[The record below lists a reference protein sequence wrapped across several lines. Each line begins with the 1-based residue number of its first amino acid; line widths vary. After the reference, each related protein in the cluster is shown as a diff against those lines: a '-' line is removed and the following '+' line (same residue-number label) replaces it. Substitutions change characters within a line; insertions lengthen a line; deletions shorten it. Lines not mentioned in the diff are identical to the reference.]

1 MSRSRP
7 SPLPFNVLSSPA
19 RRMAMATL
27 LLGCPLAV
35 QAQDDVA
42 QSDTV
47 VVTATALKV
56 AMPLAE
62 TPRSVSSVSR
72 EELDERNVQSLD
84 ETFRYRSGVSSGYYG
99 ADNNTNWLKVR
110 GFDQATYLNG
120 LRLYSPG
127 YYQWTPEPYG
137 LERVDVFKGP
147 ASILYGEA
155 PSGGIVNA
163 VSKRPTEEVQGE
175 IEIQAGN
182 RQHRQFAFDTSGPVT
197 ESGDV
202 RYRMVG
208 LYKERD
214 GDLDG
219 TYNKRYY
226 FAPSLEWDISDDT
239 QLTVLAS
246 FQKDDGV
253 PENPFKLAYGT
264 LENTPFGKVDPETN
278 YGAPSYDKD
287 ERTQLGIGYELQHYL
302 DDTWKFEQNFRYSH
316 LDLDLRSTYI
326 MSSLIQG
333 SERTANRGHLQR
345 NGDIDSFTID
355 NRMVGKWYTERTE
368 NTLLV
373 GVDYQDLS
381 LDGKEFDDFTYDTVD
396 AFDPDT
402 SIVPLDSSQ
411 LFGRHID
418 KQQLGLYVQDQLR
431 IDDRWVLLG
440 SVRHDSADVKN
451 TRQDISVTVDE
462 TQSATSFSGGVMYL
476 GDNGVSPYLS
486 YTESFR
492 PQAQTAA
499 NGAIFQEIE
508 GKQWEA
514 GVKYTPSS
522 WDGYVSAAV
531 FDIEESNSFVTQP
544 TGEQQQGG
552 ETTSTGFELEGVGY
566 LTDSLQLTAAYTY
579 TDMRNEND
587 QRKELIPR
595 HQASAWLD
603 YDFTA
608 GAVEGLTLGG
618 GVRYVG
624 KTVASPSPF
633 NSIDDDVPSYTLY
646 DVMARYDF
654 DAHWTAQ
661 VNVNNLTDEEY
672 VASCDFYCYYGES
685 RSVIG
690 SLKYR
695 W

>member
-7 SPLPFNVLSSPA
+7 SPQPFNVLSSPA
-19 RRMAMATL
+19 RRVAMATL

-35 QAQDDVA
+35 QAQDDVP

-62 TPRSVSSVSR
+62 TPRSVSSVNR
-72 EELDERNVQSLD
+72 EDLDERNVQSLD
-84 ETFRYRSGVSSGYYG
+84 ESFRYRSGVLSGHFG
-99 ADNNTNWLKVR
+99 ADNNTDWLKVR

-127 YYQWTPEPYG
+127 YYKWTPEPYG
-137 LERVDVFKGP
+137 LESVDVFKGP

-163 VSKRPTEEVQGE
+163 VSKRPTAEKRGE

-182 RQHRQFAFDTSGPVT
+182 RNHRQFGIDTSGPVT

-214 GDLDG
+214 GDLND
-219 TYNKRYY
+219 TDNERVY

-246 FQKDDGV
+246 YQKDDGV
-253 PENPFKLAYGT
+253 PENPFKLAYST
-264 LENTPFGKVDPETN
+264 LEDTPYGKVDPETN
-278 YGAPSYDKD
+278 YGASDYDKD
-287 ERTQLGIGYELQHYL
+287 EHTQFGIGYELQHQL

-316 LDLDLRSTYI
+316 LDLDLRSTYL
-326 MSSLIQG
+326 MSYRNDD
-333 SERTANRGHLQR
+333 RTAYRGHLQR
-345 NGDIDSFTID
+345 DGEIDSFTID

-368 NTLLV
+368 NTLLF

-381 LDGKEFDDFTYDTVD
+381 LDGKEYDNYTYDTVD
-396 AFDPDT
+396 IFNPNTTATPVPD
-402 SIVPLDSSQ
+402 SQ
-411 LFGRHID
+411 LIGRQID
-418 KQQLGLYVQDQLR
+418 KQQLGVYVQDQLR

-451 TRQDISVTVDE
+451 TNQDSDVTVDE
-462 TQSATSFSGGVMYL
+462 TQSETSFSGGLMYL

-492 PQAQTAA
+492 PQAQTDAQ
-499 NGAIFQEIE
+499 GAVFEEIE

-514 GVKYTPSS
+514 GVKYAPSS

-544 TGEQQQGG
+544 TGDQQQGG

-579 TDMRNEND
+579 TDARNQSD

-603 YDFTA
+603 YDFTK
-608 GAVEGLTLGG
+608 GAVKGLKVGG

-624 KTVASPSPF
+624 KSVASPGS
-633 NSIDDDVPSYTLY
+633 SIDSDVPSYTLY
-646 DVMARYDF
+646 DAMASYDF
-654 DAHWTAQ
+654 NTHWTAQ
-661 VNVNNLTDEEY
+661 INANNLTDEEY
-672 VASCDFYCYYGES
+672 VASCDYYCYYGES

>member
-1 MSRSRP
+1 MSRSLSP
-7 SPLPFNVLSSPA
+7 SLPINVLSSPA
-19 RRMAMATL
+19 RSMAMATL
-27 LLGCPLAV
+27 LLSCPLAA
-35 QAQDDVA
+35 QAQDNAA
-42 QSDTV
+42 QSDTI

-56 AMPLAE
+56 AAPLAE

-84 ETFRYRSGVSSGYYG
+84 ESFRYRAGVLSGHYG

-163 VSKRPTEEVQGE
+163 VSKRPTKEVQGE

-287 ERTQLGIGYELQHYL
+287 ERTQLGIGYEFQHYL

-326 MSSLIQG
+326 MSYRNG
-333 SERTANRGHLQR
+333 ERTAPRGHLQR
-345 NGDIDSFTID
+345 NGEIDSFTID
-355 NRMVGKWYTERTE
+355 NRMVGTWYTESTE
-368 NTLLV
+368 NTLLF
-373 GVDYQDLS
+373 GVDFQDLS
-381 LDGKEFDDFTYDTVD
+381 LDGKEYDNFTYDTVD
-396 AFDPDT
+396 IFDPDT
-402 SIVPLDSSQ
+402 SIAPLDPSQ
-411 LFGRHID
+411 RFGRHID
-418 KQQLGLYVQDQLR
+418 KQQLGVYVQDQLR

-451 TRQDISVTVDE
+451 TNQDINVTVDE

-514 GVKYTPSS
+514 GVKYAPSS

-566 LTDSLQLTAAYTY
+566 ITDSLQLTAAYTY
-579 TDMRNEND
+579 TDLRNEND

-654 DAHWTAQ
+654 DTHWTAQ

-690 SLKYR
+690 SLSYQ

>member
-1 MSRSRP
+1 MYRSRP
-7 SPLPFNVLSSPA
+7 SPLPFNVLSSPS
-19 RRMAMATL
+19 RRMALATL
-27 LLGCPLAV
+27 LLGCPLAA

-42 QSDTV
+42 QSDTI

-56 AMPLAE
+56 AVPLAE

-72 EELDERNVQSLD
+72 EELDKRNVQSLD
-84 ETFRYRSGVSSGYYG
+84 ESFRYRAGVLSGHYG

-197 ESGDV
+197 DSGDV

-253 PENPFKLAYGT
+253 PENPFKTPYGT
-264 LENTPFGKVDPETN
+264 VQDTPFGKVDPETN
-278 YGAPSYDKD
+278 YGAPGYDKD
-287 ERTQLGIGYELQHYL
+287 ERTQLGIGYEFQHYL
-302 DDTWKFEQNFRYSH
+302 DNTWKFEQNFRYSH
-316 LDLDLRSTYI
+316 LDLNLRSTY
-326 MSSLIQG
+326 MDFATG
-333 SERTANRGHLQR
+333 DGRTAYRGHLQR
-345 NGDIDSFTID
+345 NGEIDSFTVD

-381 LDGKEFDDFTYDTVD
+381 LDGKEFDDFTYDIVD
-396 AFDPDT
+396 IFDPDT
-402 SIVPLDSSQ
+402 SIAPVPDNQ
-411 LFGRHID
+411 LTTRKID
-418 KQQLGLYVQDQLR
+418 KQQLGIYVQDQLR
-431 IDDRWVLLG
+431 IDNRWVLLG

-451 TRQDISVTVDE
+451 FDGATGVTVDE
-462 TQSATSFSGGVMYL
+462 TQSETSFSGGVMYL

-492 PQAQTAA
+492 PQAQTSDSS
-499 NGAIFQEIE
+499 GAIFEAIE

-514 GVKYTPSS
+514 GVKYAPSS

-544 TGEQQQGG
+544 SGEQEQGG

-579 TDMRNEND
+579 TDARNKD
-587 QRKELIPR
+587 DSRKVLIPR
-595 HQASAWLD
+595 HMASAWLD
-603 YDFTA
+603 YDFEGTSLNGLKV
-608 GAVEGLTLGG
+608 GA

-624 KTVASPSPF
+624 ESVGRDPITVSDYTVA
-633 NSIDDDVPSYTLY
+633 DA
-646 DVMARYDF
+646 MASYDF
-654 DAHWTAQ
+654 NNHWTAQ
-661 VNVNNLTDEEY
+661 VNVNNITDEEY
-672 VASCDFYCYYGES
+672 VASCDTLWCYYGES

-690 SLKYR
+690 SLSYQ

>member
-1 MSRSRP
+1 MSRSCP
-7 SPLPFNVLSSPA
+7 SPQPFNVLSSPA
-19 RRMAMATL
+19 RRVAIATL
-27 LLGCPLAV
+27 LFSFPLAV

-62 TPRSVSSVSR
+62 TPRSVSSVDR

-84 ETFRYRSGVSSGYYG
+84 ESFRYRSGVLSGHFG
-99 ADNNTNWLKVR
+99 ADNNTNWFKVR

-127 YYQWTPEPYG
+127 YYKWTPEPYG
-137 LERVDVFKGP
+137 LESVDVFKGP

-163 VSKRPTEEVQGE
+163 VSKRPTAEKRGE

-182 RQHRQFAFDTSGPVT
+182 RNHRQFSFDASGPVT

-214 GDLDG
+214 GDLDD
-219 TYNKRYY
+219 TDNERVY
-226 FAPSLEWDISDDT
+226 FAPSLEWDVSDDT

-253 PENPFKLAYGT
+253 PENPFKLAYST
-264 LENTPFGKVDPETN
+264 LEDTPFGKVNPETN
-278 YGAPSYDKD
+278 YGSPGYDKD
-287 ERTQLGIGYELQHYL
+287 EHTQLGIGYELQHQL

-316 LDLDLRSTYI
+316 LDLDLRSTYL
-326 MSSLIQG
+326 MSYRNDA
-333 SERTANRGHLQR
+333 RTAYRGHLQR
-345 NGDIDSFTID
+345 DGEIDSFTVD
-355 NRMVGKWYTERTE
+355 NRMVGKWYTENTE
-368 NTLLV
+368 NTLLF
-373 GVDYQDLS
+373 GVDYQNLS
-381 LDGKEFDDFTYDTVD
+381 LDGKEYDTYTYDTVD
-396 AFDPDT
+396 IFDPDT
-402 SIVPLDSSQ
+402 TATPVPDSQ
-411 LFGRHID
+411 LIGRQID
-418 KQQLGLYVQDQLR
+418 KQQLGVYVQDQLR

-451 TRQDISVTVDE
+451 TNQDTDVTVDE
-462 TQSATSFSGGVMYL
+462 TQSETSFSGGVMYL
-476 GDNGVSPYLS
+476 ADNGVSPYLS

-492 PQAQTAA
+492 PQAQTDDQ
-499 NGAIFQEIE
+499 GAVFEEIE
-508 GKQWEA
+508 GNQWEA
-514 GVKYTPSS
+514 GVKYAPAS
-522 WDGYVSAAV
+522 WDGYISAAV

-544 TGEQQQGG
+544 TGDQQQGG

-579 TDMRNEND
+579 TDARNQDD

-603 YDFTA
+603 YDFTK
-608 GAVEGLTLGG
+608 GAVKGLKLGG

-624 KTVASPSPF
+624 KSVASPGS
-633 NSIDDDVPSYTLY
+633 SIDSDVPSYTLY
-646 DVMARYDF
+646 DAMASYDF
-654 DAHWTAQ
+654 NTHWTAQ
-661 VNVNNLTDEEY
+661 INANNLTDEEY
-672 VASCDFYCYYGES
+672 VASCDYYCYYGES